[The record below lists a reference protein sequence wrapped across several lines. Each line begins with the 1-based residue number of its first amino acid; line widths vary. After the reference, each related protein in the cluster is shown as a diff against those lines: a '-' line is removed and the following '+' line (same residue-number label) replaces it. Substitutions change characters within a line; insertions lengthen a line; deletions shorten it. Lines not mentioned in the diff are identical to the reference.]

1 MFTRRKYP
9 RFPVSGS
16 AVVKTSASSVEFPG
30 SIEMCSKGGVGIC
43 TDVIIEKG
51 TPISLEID
59 IHTGS
64 DFSKCR
70 LTGVVKD
77 FSEWGEK
84 GLLGVA
90 FDKEISADN
99 EPHLYH
105 YLGILEKEFITDY
118 KETF

>member
-16 AVVKTSASSVEFPG
+16 AVVRTAVQRIEFPG
-30 SIEMCSKGGVGIC
+30 SVEMCSKGGVGIY
-43 TDVIIEKG
+43 TDVMIAEG

-59 IHTGS
+59 IDTGS
-64 DFSKCR
+64 ESSKIR
-70 LTGVVKD
+70 MNGVVKNY
-77 FSEWGEK
+77 SEWGEK

-90 FDKEISADN
+90 FDKEISEDN

-105 YLGILEKEFITDY
+105 YLGILEKEFISEY
-118 KETF
+118 KGNN

>member
-16 AVVKTSASSVEFPG
+16 AVVKTSANRVEFPG
-30 SIEMCSKGGVGIC
+30 SIEMCSRGGIGIY
-43 TDVIIEKG
+43 TDVMIEKG
-51 TPISLEID
+51 TPISLDID
-59 IHTGS
+59 IDTGPYS
-64 DFSKCR
+64 SKCR

-90 FDKEISADN
+90 FDKEINAEN

-105 YLGILEKEFITDY
+105 YLGLLEKELITEY
-118 KETF
+118 KERS